1 MTEESGTNREFKRQL
16 IAEIPS
22 LRAFAVSVC
31 GSFHLADDLVQETL
45 MKAWANSTKF
55 EMGTSMRAWLFTILR
70 NGYYSL
76 YRKRHREVQDSDG
89 YFAAGVSV
97 QGSQESRL
105 DLADLR
111 KALDKLPV
119 EQREVLILVGP
130 SGLSYEEAAEICNV
144 QIGTI
149 KSRVNRGRTKLAELM
164 GLNAASQVMI
174 PKAAIE
180 TQTEPV

>member
-1 MTEESGTNREFKRQL
+1 MTDAAFKKQL

-45 MKAWANSTKF
+45 MKAWANSSKF

-89 YFAAGVSV
+89 YYAASVSV

-111 KALDKLPV
+111 KALEKLPV

-130 SGLSYEEAAEICNV
+130 SGLSYEEAAEICQV

-149 KSRVNRGRTKLAELM
+149 KSRVNRGRNKLAELM
-164 GLNAASQVMI
+164 GFENAKQLVI
-174 PKAAIE
+174 PDHIV
-180 TQTEPV
+180 TQDLMPV

>member
-1 MTEESGTNREFKRQL
+1 MMDNRFKEQL

-89 YFAAGVSV
+89 FYAGSVSV

-111 KALDKLPV
+111 KALDKLPL

-130 SGLSYEEAAEICNV
+130 SGLSYEEAAAICNV

-149 KSRVNRGRTKLAELM
+149 KSRVNRGRNKLAELM
-164 GLNAASQVMI
+164 GLESTQKVVI
-174 PKAAIE
+174 PTEAIDL
-180 TQTEPV
+180 VA

>member
-1 MTEESGTNREFKRQL
+1 MTDTDFKRQL

-89 YFAAGVSV
+89 YYAASVSV
-97 QGSQESRL
+97 QGAQESRL

-149 KSRVNRGRTKLAELM
+149 KSRVNRGRTKLAQLM
-164 GLNAASQVMI
+164 GLDSPQELLIPSQILKTDVAA
-174 PKAAIE
+174 A
-180 TQTEPV
+180 

>member
-1 MTEESGTNREFKRQL
+1 MTDTDFKKQL

-89 YFAAGVSV
+89 YYAASVSV
-97 QGSQESRL
+97 QGAQESRL

-149 KSRVNRGRTKLAELM
+149 KSRVNRGRTKLAQLM
-164 GLNAASQVMI
+164 GLDSPQELLIPSQILKTDVAA
-174 PKAAIE
+174 A
-180 TQTEPV
+180 

>member
-1 MTEESGTNREFKRQL
+1 MMDSDFKKQL

-22 LRAFAVSVC
+22 LRAFAISVC

-76 YRKRHREVQDSDG
+76 YRKRHREVQDSEG
-89 YFAAGVSV
+89 YYAASVSV
-97 QGSQESRL
+97 QGAQESRL

-111 KALDKLPV
+111 KALDKLPI

-149 KSRVNRGRTKLAELM
+149 KSRVNRGRTKLAQLM
-164 GLNAASQVMI
+164 GLDDPRELLIPSQIIKPDIAA
-174 PKAAIE
+174 A
-180 TQTEPV
+180 

>member
-1 MTEESGTNREFKRQL
+1 MTDAAFKKQL

-45 MKAWANSTKF
+45 MKAWANSAKF

-89 YFAAGVSV
+89 YHAAGVSV

-111 KALDKLPV
+111 KALEKLPV

-149 KSRVNRGRTKLAELM
+149 KSRVNRGRNKLAELM
-164 GLNAASQVMI
+164 GLDNAKQVVI
-174 PKAAIE
+174 PKRVVSE
-180 TQTEPV
+180 DLLPV